1 MISWNRI
8 AADDKKGKSVKRVLV
23 VGAGAS
29 GMMAAIQAS
38 KHGAAVTIY
47 EKTDRVGK
55 KILATGNG
63 KCNLAN
69 EDMDLSNYFCAD
81 KDKLA
86 GCFARFSTND
96 TIAFFE
102 KSGLMIR
109 SRDGYLYP
117 YCEQASVVL
126 DVLRAGLKKCGVQV
140 ETSVTDICLSVK
152 KNNKFMVESS
162 LGKKEFDSVILAC
175 GSKAGMK
182 NATTEGFNLAKGF
195 GHRIIPLLP
204 ALVQVRC
211 EETFFPAVAG
221 VRCKAKIGLFVDE
234 KAVAYEQGELQ
245 LTDYGISGIP
255 VFQISRIIAAELKAG
270 NRLCVETDFV
280 PHMTDSDWEQFIL
293 MRYERY
299 AGDTAEAFFTG
310 MLHKK
315 ISMML
320 LKEYGLKADDVICES
335 VKERVMEICLAMKH
349 FKVTPKSVNGYEQA
363 QVCSGGV
370 DFAELDENLESVYQ
384 PGLFICGEMVDV
396 DGKCGGYNLQWAWTS
411 GSIAGSCAAGNKL

>member
-1 MISWNRI
+1 
-8 AADDKKGKSVKRVLV
+8 VKRILV

-38 KHGAAVTIY
+38 EHGAQVTIY

-63 KCNLAN
+63 KCNLSN
-69 EDMDLSNYFCAD
+69 KEMNLSNYYCTD

-86 GCFARFSTND
+86 GCFRRFSTED
-96 TIAFFE
+96 TITFFE
-102 KSGLMIR
+102 KCGLMIR

-126 DVLRAGLKKCGVQV
+126 DVLRTCLKKCGVKV

-152 KNNKFMVESS
+152 KNGKFVAESS

-182 NATTEGFNLAKGF
+182 NATTEGLDLAKDF
-195 GHRIIPLLP
+195 GHRIVPLLP

-211 EETFFPAVAG
+211 EEPFFPAIAG
-221 VRCKAKIGLFVDE
+221 VRCKAKIRLFSNENVLANE
-234 KAVAYEQGELQ
+234 HGELQ

-255 VFQISRIIAAELKAG
+255 VFQISRIIAAELK
-270 NRLCVETDFV
+270 NKNTLCVEIDFV
-280 PHMTDSDWEQFIL
+280 PEMADAEWEQIVL
-293 MRYERY
+293 MRYTRY
-299 AGDTAEAFFTG
+299 MGDTLEEFLTG

-320 LKEYGLKADDVICES
+320 LKEHGLKPGDTLCES
-335 VKERVMEICLAMKH
+335 VKEKVIKMCRNMKH
-349 FKVTPKSVNGYEQA
+349 FKVTPKNVNGFEQA

-370 DFAELDENLESVYQ
+370 DFQELNDNLESVYQ

-411 GSIAGSCAAGNKL
+411 GTIAGISAAKDNM